1 MNPVQIAVDAVG
13 GQTAAAKICG
23 LSVVA
28 VHKWYTKGCLPRTEY
43 TEKTNYAQRLAD
55 ASEGKFTEEWLL
67 NAANPDKSAS
77 SLADQD
83 PISQAI

>member
-28 VHKWYTKGCLPRTEY
+28 VHKWYAKGRLPRTEY
-43 TEKTNYAQRLAD
+43 TKKRITPSD
-55 ASEGKFTEEWLL
+55 
-67 NAANPDKSAS
+67 
-77 SLADQD
+77 
-83 PISQAI
+83 

>member
-28 VHKWYTKGCLPRTEY
+28 VHKWYAKGRLPRTEY
-43 TEKTNYAQRLAD
+43 TKNGLRPAISSGIQR
-55 ASEGKFTEEWLL
+55 EI
-67 NAANPDKSAS
+67 
-77 SLADQD
+77 QR
-83 PISQAI
+83 

>member
-28 VHKWYTKGCLPRTEY
+28 VHKWYAKGRLPRTEY
-43 TEKTNYAQRLAD
+43 TKKTDYAQRLAA
-55 ASEGKFTEEWLL
+55 ASKGKF
-67 NAANPDKSAS
+67 S
-77 SLADQD
+77 
-83 PISQAI
+83 

>member
-28 VHKWYTKGCLPRTEY
+28 VHKWTVKGRLPRTEY
-43 TEKTNYAQRLAD
+43 TKKTNYAVLLA
-55 ASEGKFTEEWLL
+55 AAAAGKFTAEWLL
-67 NAANPDKSAS
+67 SAANPDKEHQIEA
-77 SLADQD
+77 
-83 PISQAI
+83 